1 MAQEPLNLTFRPL
14 GPETWPDFEALFEKH
29 RGVQGGC
36 WCVYYLC
43 KSTDFNRMGPEG
55 RHAFQKELALS
66 GRAQGMIA
74 YEGET
79 PVGWCQFGPPDVICQ
94 FSRGRAY
101 SKLDIAPED
110 KPNWRISCLF
120 TDKHRRSRGI
130 AVFTLHAAL
139 EEIARRGGGVVEAF
153 PLDAPN
159 IRHNVF
165 TGSADM
171 YRREGFAEVTRLT
184 ESKLLMRKRVEPL
197 A

>member
-1 MAQEPLNLTFRPL
+1 MEKGTLSLTAKPL

-43 KSTDFNRMGPEG
+43 KSTEFNRLGPEG
-55 RHAFQKELALS
+55 RRRLHKELALG
-66 GRAQGMIA
+66 GRARGVIA

-79 PVGWCQFGPPDVICQ
+79 PVGWCQFGKPDVLCQ
-94 FSRGRAY
+94 YDRGRSY
-101 SKLDIAPED
+101 PKLTIAPED
-110 KPNWRISCLF
+110 KPSWRISCLF

-130 AVFTLHAAL
+130 AIFTLHAAL
-139 EEIARRGGGVVEAF
+139 EEIARLGGGVVEAF

-159 IRHNVF
+159 IKHNVY

-171 YRREGFAEVTRLT
+171 YRREGFTEAARLS
-184 ESKLLMRKRVEPL
+184 ESKLLMRKRVE
-197 A
+197 AKT